1 MDKDHKLMESDKEPL
16 SFGRYLQAI
25 RLEKKISLEQV
36 SQQTRIGIGNL
47 LLIEQ
52 EDHDQ
57 LPAEVYV
64 KGFLRAYANSIGADG
79 DEVIRRYGS
88 RLDVVQ
94 KISES
99 EPPSI
104 RTVRRSW
111 WKLLFS
117 LVVFVCIISGS
128 IFAVIL
134 LHQSPAENDSN
145 SAIEDSSNAV
155 EEMADTKKNQ
165 TDTEK
170 NQTDTAEK
178 QDDNLPQAEKQDFDA
193 DLEAIE
199 TVPDKFLLHVTAV
212 EETWL
217 KVIMDEKAPT
227 EYILKSG
234 DQIDLEA
241 NVGFNLLIGNA
252 GGLNITLNDKPV
264 FIPGKSGDVVTIE
277 LP

>member
-1 MDKDHKLMESDKEPL
+1 MESDKESL

-52 EDHDQ
+52 EDHEQ

-99 EPPSI
+99 EFSN
-104 RTVRRSW
+104 TKTTRRSW
-111 WKLLFS
+111 WKLVFS
-117 LVVFVCIISGS
+117 LVIFVCIISGS

-134 LHQSPAENDSN
+134 LHQTPVVNDANNALEEATDAE
-145 SAIEDSSNAV
+145 
-155 EEMADTKKNQ
+155 KKPPV
-165 TDTEK
+165 TEK
-170 NQTDTAEK
+170 K
-178 QDDNLPQAEKQDFDA
+178 QDDNLLPAEEQEFDA
-193 DLEAIE
+193 DIKAPE

-217 KVIMDEKAPT
+217 KVIMDEKAPA
-227 EYILKSG
+227 EYYLKTG

-241 NVGFNLLIGNA
+241 NSGYNLLIGNA
-252 GGLNITLNDKPV
+252 GGLHITLNDKPV

>member
-1 MDKDHKLMESDKEPL
+1 MESDKESL

-88 RLDVVQ
+88 CLDVVQ

-99 EPPSI
+99 EFPSN
-104 RTVRRSW
+104 RPARRSW

-117 LVVFVCIISGS
+117 LIIFVCIISGS

-134 LHQSPAENDSN
+134 LHQSPAVNDSN
-145 SAIEDSSNAV
+145 NAIEDSNNTI
-155 EEMADTKKNQ
+155 EEVA
-165 TDTEK
+165 DTEK
-170 NQTDTAEK
+170 NQIDTEEK
-178 QDDNLPQAEKQDFDA
+178 QDDNLPQAEEQDLDA
-193 DLEAIE
+193 DLKALE

-241 NVGFNLLIGNA
+241 KVGFNLLIGNA